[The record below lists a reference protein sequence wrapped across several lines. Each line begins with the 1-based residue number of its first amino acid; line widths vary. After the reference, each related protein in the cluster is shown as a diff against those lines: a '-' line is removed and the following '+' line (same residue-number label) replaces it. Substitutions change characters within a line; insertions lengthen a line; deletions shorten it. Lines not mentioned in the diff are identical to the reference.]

1 LYEGAGDIMAEQCTG
16 RGARA
21 VVTAAA
27 PLAAAIGAEAIRA
40 GGNAY
45 DGVVAAGLA
54 ETVLLPPKCG
64 LAGDLIA
71 LCLDRGDAAPV
82 ALLAIGGAPADL
94 ADVATAGRLTPTGPL
109 SVGVPAA
116 PAGYAALADR
126 ARLSLERLA
135 APAIALA
142 RNGFAWAPIC
152 TALSRESVDLTRQHN
167 PAGTRFFPGG
177 QPIAPGELVELPGL
191 ARVLEEFVARRGGL
205 LEGPVGSAIVDA
217 VQRRGG
223 VLAVDDLV
231 SARAEWVPAARGRA
245 GTLPVWATPAPTHGV
260 SLLDAVS
267 GSTGK
272 DSPAVVW
279 DRVVAAIARH
289 RATLGDPVLQEGTS
303 VISAVHADGTVV
315 VLVHSNSF
323 PRFGSG
329 IVVED
334 LDLVLANRAGRG
346 FSSEVGHPNF
356 PLAGRRPATT
366 LHAWAAAG
374 ADGRPIL
381 LGATPGG
388 VNQLPWNAQLLE
400 QVAGGETRPGTLVT
414 APRWE
419 WVPDGAAVVEDDL
432 GDEAAAALG
441 ARAPG
446 GVQRVGRW
454 GLRSANQVA
463 LVPSPGRAVEAAADP
478 RTGGAAVAV

>member
-1 LYEGAGDIMAEQCTG
+1 MAEQCTG
-16 RGARA
+16 RSARA
-21 VVTAAA
+21 VVTAGA
-27 PLAAAIGAEAIRA
+27 PLAAAIGAEAMRA

-45 DGVVAAGLA
+45 DGVVAAALA

-64 LAGDLIA
+64 LAGDLVA
-71 LCLDRGDAAPV
+71 LCLDGGDPSPI
-82 ALLAIGGAPADL
+82 ALLAIGGAPAGL
-94 ADVATAGRLTPTGPL
+94 GGVAAAGRLTPTGPM
-109 SVGVPAA
+109 SVGVPGA

-126 ARLSLERLA
+126 ARLPLERLA

-142 RNGFAWAPIC
+142 RGGFAWAPIC
-152 TALSRESVDLTRQHN
+152 AALGRESVHLVRRHN

-177 QPIAPGELVELPGL
+177 EPILPGGLVELPGL
-191 ARVLEEFVARRGGL
+191 ARVLEDFVARRGGL
-205 LEGPVGSAIVDA
+205 LEGPVGRAIVDA

-223 VLAVDDLV
+223 VLAIGDLLSV
-231 SARAEWVPAARGRA
+231 RAEWVPAASGYAGR
-245 GTLPVWATPAPTHGV
+245 LPVWATPAPTHGV

-272 DSPAVVW
+272 DPPAVVW
-279 DRVVAAIARH
+279 DRVVAAIDRQRVA
-289 RATLGDPVLQEGTS
+289 LGDPVAPEGTS
-303 VISAVHADGTVV
+303 AISAAHVDGTVV

-346 FSSEVGHPNF
+346 FTSEPGHSNF
-356 PLAGRRPATT
+356 PVAGRRPATT
-366 LHAWAAAG
+366 LHAWAAG
-374 ADGRPIL
+374 RQGGRPVL

-400 QVAGGETRPGTLVT
+400 HVAGGETRPGALVT
-414 APRWE
+414 APRWG
-419 WVPDGAAVVEDDL
+419 WVPEGAAVVESDL
-432 GDEAAAALG
+432 GEDEIAAL
-441 ARAPG
+441 ARSAPD
-446 GVQRVGRW
+446 GVRRVGQW
-454 GLRSANQVA
+454 GLRSAYQVA
-463 LVPSPGRAVEAAADP
+463 LVPTPGRAVEAAADP